1 MSADVPQP
9 RRRGQAPTRPP
20 VDPPTLTPR
29 VKDAL
34 GRALMQGVAR
44 VERYLSR
51 RGLPPAEIE
60 DFALECACLTYR
72 NIASGTIEVPAD
84 AADYEPRFGAYMITM
99 AWRLVSNRRRFK
111 DVFRRNVRDGGM
123 PEIEARTY
131 EVEPALEL
139 ASEIRAEPPR
149 AQLFLLA
156 MLDNGAGT
164 RFCHEAAVA
173 VGLKRTNGREALRRT
188 RERAAR
194 RLAAA

>member
-1 MSADVPQP
+1 MPADVPQP

-20 VDPPTLTPR
+20 ADPPILTPR
-29 VKDAL
+29 VKDAI

-44 VERYLSR
+44 VERHLAR
-51 RGLPPAEIE
+51 RGLPPAEVE

-72 NIASGTIEVPAD
+72 NIASGTIEVPAE
-84 AADYEPRFGAYMITM
+84 AADYEPRFGAYMVTM

-123 PEIEARTY
+123 PEIEALTY

-139 ASEIRAEPPR
+139 ASEIRAEPPK
-149 AQLFLLA
+149 AQRFLLA
-156 MLDNGAGT
+156 MLDNGSST
-164 RFCHEAAVA
+164 RFASEVATAAGMTRDA
-173 VGLKRTNGREALRRT
+173 GKWALRRA

-194 RLAAA
+194 RLASV

>member
-1 MSADVPQP
+1 MPADVPQP

-20 VDPPTLTPR
+20 AAPPNLTQP
-29 VKDAL
+29 VKDAI

-44 VERYLSR
+44 VERHLSR

-60 DFALECACLTYR
+60 DYALECACLTYR
-72 NIASGTIEVPAD
+72 NIVNGTIEIPAD
-84 AADYEPRFGAYMITM
+84 AADYEPRFGAYMVTM
-99 AWRLVSNRRRFK
+99 GWRLVQNRRRFK

-139 ASEIRAEPPR
+139 ASEIRAEPPQ
-149 AQLFLLA
+149 AQRFLLA
-156 MLDNGAGT
+156 MLDNGAGL

-173 VGLKRTNGREALRRT
+173 VGMPKGAGKYALQRARA
-188 RERAAR
+188 RAAK